1 MFHLIIEASAIWS
14 TFVNSLK
21 DKQCRLIFT
30 AAFSH
35 IYQGFQYQ
43 WRALYIILIG
53 QSWHS
58 NVFCIIDSCL
68 KQLIFYTTNSISLGT
83 LWSLFSHI
91 INSNPYLILLI
102 YTYRISTMRNPNKID
117 IIIMCTALLNG
128 SFWLAKIMAFKYFC
142 IIDCFPMQA
151 TDCLHIAL
159 SWPYGLFH
167 IIK

>member
-1 MFHLIIEASAIWS
+1 MLCIPACTKPIWWVCCQKALFMFHLIIEAGAIWS

-83 LWSLFSHI
+83 LWFLFSHI
-91 INSNPYLILLI
+91 INSNPYLILFI
-102 YTYRISTMRNPNKID
+102 YTYRISTMRK
-117 IIIMCTALLNG
+117 LNWYYNNVH
-128 SFWLAKIMAFKYFC
+128 SSLEWLIVVGKNYGIQIF
-142 IIDCFPMQA
+142 
-151 TDCLHIAL
+151 LHN
-159 SWPYGLFH
+159 
-167 IIK
+167 

>member
-1 MFHLIIEASAIWS
+1 LGANNCGQHELEKLFISQWDFHSTFNWCTSMIGS

-43 WRALYIILIG
+43 WRALYIILFG

-68 KQLIFYTTNSISLGT
+68 KQLIFYSTNSISLGT

-102 YTYRISTMRNPNKID
+102 YTYRISTMKNPNKIN
-117 IIIMCTALLNG
+117 IVIMCTALWNAL
-128 SFWLAKIMAFKYFC
+128 FWLAKWWHTNILA
-142 IIDCFPMQA
+142 
-151 TDCLHIAL
+151 
-159 SWPYGLFH
+159 
-167 IIK
+167 